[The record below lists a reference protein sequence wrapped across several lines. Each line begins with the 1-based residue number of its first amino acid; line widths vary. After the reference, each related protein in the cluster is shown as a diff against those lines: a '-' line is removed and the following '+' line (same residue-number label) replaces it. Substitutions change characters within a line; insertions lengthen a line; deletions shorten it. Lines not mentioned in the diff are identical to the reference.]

1 MRHAK
6 YDNGEITRLQG
17 LRLWI
22 IALFWRLV
30 GRVAGIVKSKDRH
43 ALCQAKAATEN
54 WNLEICRI
62 M

>member
-1 MRHAK
+1 MPNMFKVNHTTKGFAAL
-6 YDNGEITRLQG
+6 GF
-17 LRLWI
+17 
-22 IALFWRLV
+22 ALFWRLV

>member
-1 MRHAK
+1 MFKVNHTTKGFAAL
-6 YDNGEITRLQG
+6 GF
-17 LRLWI
+17 
-22 IALFWRLV
+22 ALFWRLV
-30 GRVAGIVKSKDRH
+30 GRVAGIVKAKDRH